1 MYSEK
6 RNVRQ
11 LLSLLKAHNI
21 SHFVVSPGSR
31 HIPIVISMEADPFF
45 KLYSVVDER
54 GASFFAIGL
63 MQRFKEPVGVICT
76 SGTAAANYC
85 SAINECLYQELPLLV
100 LTADREECLRDQ
112 REDQMIRQST
122 MFQPIAKFVAN
133 LPLVKDEK
141 DAWHNNRLINEALLE
156 LTHRGCGPVQIN
168 IPVPEHTDKFDAK
181 ELPIERK
188 ITRYDLSN
196 TNWQETA
203 NYLTGKKVVVVCGE
217 GFTFT
222 EEERL
227 SLDTFCDKFDAIV
240 LCDKMSNCHVNN
252 SIENAFPTLQALSN
266 VDVNELAPDV
276 VISIRAN
283 YSFNPEFKA
292 FMNRAKGHKCE
303 NWCIH
308 PSGRIYD
315 PFKGLLTNVYEMNE
329 FTFFRNIADQAHDVI
344 DPSYA
349 ETWKVIAGSIDEPH
363 GEYAHVNT
371 VGSFLKQLPKD
382 SILQLANSNS
392 VRLAQLYDID
402 PSIEIHCNRGTDGID
417 GCMSTT
423 IGFASETD
431 KPVFLMIGDLTFFY
445 DMNALWNRHLG
456 KNIRIFIQNNGG
468 GAIMHMPKRPDFAT
482 EHLPNFISARHNASV
497 KAWAED
503 RGFRYLCAHTAEE
516 AAEGAKVLTDLSV
529 EGPIILEVF
538 SDMLEDTKNFKNYYA
553 TIRQS
558 RIEELLQN
566 KSESVIQ
573 KVIRTLG
580 YAPNAIKVKIAQAIG
595 PNRVQAAKT
604 LIKG

>member
-45 KLYSVVDER
+45 HLYSVVDER

-76 SGTAAANYC
+76 SGTASANYC

-133 LPLVKDEK
+133 LPLVNNES
-141 DAWHNNRLINEALLE
+141 DAWYNNRLINEALLE

-168 IPVPEHTDKFDAK
+168 IPIPAHTDNFDVA
-181 ELPIERK
+181 ELPVERV
-188 ITRYDLSN
+188 ISRYDIS
-196 TNWQETA
+196 TVDWQITA
-203 NYLTGKKVVVVCGE
+203 DSLKGKKVVVVCGE
-217 GFTFT
+217 GFTLT
-222 EEERL
+222 EEERT
-227 SLDTFCDKFDAIV
+227 SLDLFCDKFDAVV
-240 LCDKMSNCHVNN
+240 LCDKMSNCHVKN
-252 SIENAFPTLQALSN
+252 SIENTFPVLQAINN
-266 VDVNELAPDV
+266 VDVTELAPDV

-283 YSFNPEFKA
+283 YSFNPEFKG
-292 FMNRAKGHKCE
+292 FMKRTSGHKCE

-329 FTFFRNIADQAHDVI
+329 FTFFRNVSEKVETM
-344 DPSYA
+344 PEPTYA
-349 ETWKVIAGSIDEPH
+349 ETWKVISESIDEPK
-363 GEYAHVNT
+363 GCYAHVNT
-371 VGSFLKQLPKD
+371 VGSFLKNLPKD

-392 VRLAQLYDID
+392 VRLAQLYHID

-423 IGFASETD
+423 VGFASETD

-468 GAIMHMPKRPDFAT
+468 GAIMHMPKRPNFAA
-482 EHLPNFISARHNASV
+482 EHLPNFISARHDASV
-497 KAWAED
+497 RAWAED
-503 RGFRYLCAHTAEE
+503 RGFKYLCAHTPDEVE
-516 AAEGAKVLTDLSV
+516 RGSRILTDLTV

-538 SDMLEDTKNFKNYYA
+538 SDMLEDTKVFKNYYVL
-553 TIRQS
+553 IDR
-558 RIEELLQN
+558 N
-566 KSESVIQ
+566 KLDSSLAGRTKMVIK
-573 KVIRTLG
+573 KVCSILNID
-580 YAPNAIKVKIAQAIG
+580 PSSLAQIVRG
-595 PNRVQAAKT
+595 K
-604 LIKG
+604 

>member
-45 KLYSVVDER
+45 HLYSVVDER

-63 MQRFKEPVGVICT
+63 MQRFMEPVGVICT
-76 SGTAAANYC
+76 SGTASANYC

-112 REDQMIRQST
+112 REDQMIRQSI

-168 IPVPEHTDKFDAK
+168 IPVPEHMDAFDAPD
-181 ELPIERK
+181 LPDERK
-188 ITRYDLSN
+188 ISRYDLSN
-196 TNWQETA
+196 VNWSETA
-203 NYLTGKKVVVVCGE
+203 SYLKGKKIVVVCGE
-217 GFTFT
+217 GYTLT
-222 EEERL
+222 EEERT
-227 SLDTFCDKFDAIV
+227 SLDTFCDKFDAVV
-240 LCDKMSNCHVNN
+240 LCDKMSNCHVKN
-252 SIENAFPTLQALSN
+252 SIENAFPVLQALNN

-283 YSFNPEFKA
+283 YSFNPEFKG

-329 FTFFRNIADQAHDVI
+329 FTFFKQIAEVADTCNEPA
-344 DPSYA
+344 YA
-349 ETWKVIAGSIDEPH
+349 ETWKVISESIDEPQ
-363 GEYAHVNT
+363 GEFAHVNT
-371 VGSFLKQLPKD
+371 VGSFLKQLPKH

-392 VRLAQLYDID
+392 VRLAQLYHID
-402 PSIEIHCNRGTDGID
+402 PTIEIHCNRGTDGID

-423 IGFASETD
+423 VGFASETD

-445 DMNALWNRHLG
+445 DMNALWNRHIG

-468 GAIMHMPKRPDFAT
+468 GAIMHMPKRPDFAA

-497 KAWAED
+497 KGWAED
-503 RGFRYLCAHTAEE
+503 RGFKYFSAHTPEE
-516 AAEGAKVLTDLSV
+516 LEQGTKKLTDLSID
-529 EGPIILEVF
+529 GPIILEVF
-538 SDMLEDTKNFKNYYA
+538 TDMLEDTKIFKSYYA
-553 TIRQS
+553 TINRTKVDNS
-558 RIEELLQN
+558 LKTRTKRVVL
-566 KSESVIQ
+566 
-573 KVIRTLG
+573 KVINVLG
-580 YAPNAIKVKIAQAIG
+580 LDPNDVKKLLG
-595 PNRVQAAKT
+595 R
-604 LIKG
+604 

>member
-21 SHFVVSPGSR
+21 SRFVVSPGSR

-45 KLYSVVDER
+45 HLYSVVDER

-100 LTADREECLRDQ
+100 LTADREECVRDQ

-141 DAWHNNRLINEALLE
+141 DAWYNNRLINEALLE

-168 IPVPEHTDKFDAK
+168 IPIPEHIDAFDAP
-181 ELPIERK
+181 ELPVERK
-188 ITRYDLSN
+188 ITRYDLSSV
-196 TNWQETA
+196 NWKETA
-203 NYLTGKKVVVVCGE
+203 SYLSGKKIVVVCGE
-217 GFTFT
+217 GYALT
-222 EEERL
+222 EKERT

-240 LCDKMSNCHVNN
+240 LCDKMSNCHVMN
-252 SIENAFPTLQALSN
+252 SIENAFPVLQALN
-266 VDVNELAPDV
+266 RIDVNELAPDV

-283 YSFNPEFKA
+283 YSFNPEFKG
-292 FMNRAKGHKCE
+292 FMNRAKKHKCE

-308 PSGRIYD
+308 LSGRIYD

-329 FTFFRNIADQAHDVI
+329 FTFFKRLAEIANACVE
-344 DPSYA
+344 PTYA
-349 ETWKVIAGSIDEPH
+349 ETWKVISESIDEPQ
-363 GEYAHVNT
+363 GEFAHVNT
-371 VGSFLKQLPKD
+371 VGLFLKKLPKD

-392 VRLAQLYDID
+392 VRLAQLYHID

-423 IGFASETD
+423 VGFASETD

-445 DMNALWNRHLG
+445 DMNALWNRHIG

-468 GAIMHMPKRPDFAT
+468 GAIMHMPKRPNFAA

-497 KAWAED
+497 KGWAED
-503 RGFRYLCAHTAEE
+503 RGFKYFSAHTPEE
-516 AAEGAKVLTDLSV
+516 VEVGAKALTDMTV

-538 SDMLEDTKNFKNYYA
+538 SDMLEDTTIFKSYYSK
-553 TIRQS
+553 IN
-558 RIEELLQN
+558 RIKLDRSLKTRSIE
-566 KSESVIQ
+566 VVR
-573 KVIRTLG
+573 KVLKTLG
-580 YAPNAIKVKIAQAIG
+580 LTPADVKKFIH
-595 PNRVQAAKT
+595 KS
-604 LIKG
+604 

>member
-1 MYSEK
+1 MFSEK

-45 KLYSVVDER
+45 HLYSVVDER

-122 MFQPIAKFVAN
+122 MFQPIAKHVAN
-133 LPLVKDEK
+133 LPLVNDEK

-156 LTHRGCGPVQIN
+156 LTHRGYGPVQIN
-168 IPVPEHTDKFDAK
+168 IPIPDHADKFDMP
-181 ELPIERK
+181 ELPVERR
-188 ITRYDLSN
+188 ITRFDLSN
-196 TNWQETA
+196 TDWKTTA
-203 NYLTGKKVVVVCGE
+203 DYLIDKKVVIVCGE
-217 GFTFT
+217 GFTLT
-222 EEERL
+222 DEERE
-227 SLDTFCDKFDAIV
+227 SVETFCDKFDAVV

-252 SIENAFPTLQALSN
+252 SIENAFQVLQALNSA
-266 VDVNELAPDV
+266 DVNELAPDI

-283 YSFNPEFKA
+283 YSFNPEFKG
-292 FMNRAKGHKCE
+292 FMNRAKEHKCE

-315 PFKGLLTNVYEMNE
+315 PFKGLLTNVYEMSE
-329 FTFFRNIADQAHDVI
+329 FTFFRNVAAVATMVAE
-344 DPSYA
+344 PSYA
-349 ETWKVIAGSIDEPH
+349 ETWKVISESIEEPQ

-371 VGSFLKQLPKD
+371 VGSFLRQLPKN

-392 VRLAQLYDID
+392 VRLAQLYHID

-423 IGFASETD
+423 VGFASETD

-468 GAIMHMPKRPDFAT
+468 GAIMHMPKRPDFAA
-482 EHLPNFISARHNASV
+482 EHLPNYISARHDASV

-503 RGFRYLCAHTAEE
+503 RGFKYLSAHTIEEVKSGAET
-516 AAEGAKVLTDLSV
+516 LTDLSV
-529 EGPIILEVF
+529 EGPVILEVF
-538 SDMLEDTKNFKNYYA
+538 SDMLEDTKIFKNYYA
-553 TIRQS
+553 TI
-558 RIEELLQN
+558 N
-566 KSESVIQ
+566 
-573 KVIRTLG
+573 RTLVDKSLAG
-580 YAPNAIKVKIAQAIG
+580 RTKAVVKKVCAILNIDPTTLVKIV
-595 PNRVQAAKT
+595 RR
-604 LIKG
+604 

>member
-45 KLYSVVDER
+45 HLYSVVDER

-76 SGTAAANYC
+76 SGTASANYC

-122 MFQPIAKFVAN
+122 MFQPITKFVAN

-168 IPVPEHTDKFDAK
+168 IPVPEHKDAFNAP
-181 ELPIERK
+181 ELPVERK
-188 ITRYDLSN
+188 ITRYDLSSVS
-196 TNWQETA
+196 WEETA
-203 NYLTGKKVVVVCGE
+203 SYLKGKRIVVVCGE
-217 GFTFT
+217 GYTLT

-227 SLDTFCDKFDAIV
+227 VLESFCDKFDAIV
-240 LCDKMSNCHVNN
+240 LCDKMSNCHVKN
-252 SIENAFPTLQALSN
+252 SIENAFPVLKALNN
-266 VDVNELAPDV
+266 VDVNELAPDI

-292 FMNRAKGHKCE
+292 FMNRAKEHKCE

-329 FTFFRNIADQAHDVI
+329 FTFFKHVADSATACVE
-344 DPSYA
+344 PVYS
-349 ETWKVIAGSIDEPH
+349 ETWKVISESIEEPQV
-363 GEYAHVNT
+363 EYGHINA
-371 VGSFLKQLPKD
+371 VGHFLKNIPND
-382 SILQLANSNS
+382 CILQLANSNS
-392 VRLAQLYDID
+392 VRMAQLYDID

-445 DMNALWNRHLG
+445 DMNALWNRQLG
-456 KNIRIFIQNNGG
+456 KNVRIFLVNNGG
-468 GAIMHMPKRPDFAT
+468 GAIMHMPKRPDFAA
-482 EHLPNFISARHNASV
+482 EHLPNFISARHNASA

-503 RGFRYLCAHTAEE
+503 RGFKYVSAHTQAELE
-516 AAEGAKVLTDLSV
+516 EKTKILTDLSID
-529 EGPIILEVF
+529 GPVILEVF
-538 SDMLEDTKNFKNYYA
+538 SDMLEDIRIFRGYYA
-553 TIRQS
+553 TI
-558 RIEELLQN
+558 
-566 KSESVIQ
+566 
-573 KVIRTLG
+573 
-580 YAPNAIKVKIAQAIG
+580 
-595 PNRVQAAKT
+595 NRVKLDNSLKT
-604 LIKG
+604 RTKNVALKVMSILGIDKNDVKKLLGKA

>member
-21 SHFVVSPGSR
+21 NRFVVSPGSR

-45 KLYSVVDER
+45 QLYSVVDER

-100 LTADREECLRDQ
+100 LTADREECVRDQ

-168 IPVPEHTDKFDAK
+168 IPVPEHTDRFDVS
-181 ELPIERK
+181 ELPVERK
-188 ITRYDLSN
+188 ITRFDLSSID
-196 TNWQETA
+196 WQSTA
-203 NYLTGKKVVVVCGE
+203 EYLSGKKVLIVCGE

-222 EEERL
+222 EEERTF
-227 SLDTFCDKFDAIV
+227 LDDFCDKFDAIV
-240 LCDKMSNCHVNN
+240 LCDKMSNCHVKN
-252 SIENAFPTLQALSN
+252 SIGNSFPILQAIN
-266 VDVNELAPDV
+266 TPDVSELAPDV

-283 YSFNPEFKA
+283 YSFNPEFKG
-292 FMNRAKGHKCE
+292 FMNRSRGHKCE

-329 FTFFRNIADQAHDVI
+329 FTFFRNVADKVAITASDT
-344 DPSYA
+344 SYS
-349 ETWKVIAGSIDEPH
+349 ETWKVISESIDEPK
-363 GEYAHVNT
+363 GEYAQVNN
-371 VGSFLKQLPKD
+371 VGSFLGQLPKN

-392 VRLAQLYDID
+392 VRLAQLYHID

-417 GCMSTT
+417 GSMSTT
-423 IGFASETD
+423 VGFASETD
-431 KPVFLMIGDLTFFY
+431 KPVFLMIGDLSFFY

-468 GAIMHMPKRPDFAT
+468 GAIMHMPKRPDFAA

-503 RGFRYLCAHTAEE
+503 RGFKYLSAHTPEE
-516 AAEGAKVLTDLSV
+516 VESGAKVLTDLSV

-538 SDMLEDTKNFKNYYA
+538 TDMLEDTKIFKNYYA
-553 TIRQS
+553 KINRTKLDRS
-558 RIEELLQN
+558 LKTRTVE
-566 KSESVIQ
+566 VAR
-573 KVIRTLG
+573 KVLKTLG
-580 YAPNAIKVKIAQAIG
+580 FAPDDIKK
-595 PNRVQAAKT
+595 
-604 LIKG
+604 LIR

>member
-45 KLYSVVDER
+45 HLYSVVDER

-76 SGTAAANYC
+76 SGTASANYC

-168 IPVPEHTDKFDAK
+168 IPVPEHMDAFDAP
-181 ELPIERK
+181 ELPVERK
-188 ITRYDLSN
+188 ITRYDLSSV
-196 TNWQETA
+196 NWKESA
-203 NYLTGKKVVVVCGE
+203 SYLSGKKIVVVCGE
-217 GFTFT
+217 GYTLT
-222 EEERL
+222 EEERT
-227 SLDTFCDKFDAIV
+227 SLDSFCDKFDAVV
-240 LCDKMSNCHVNN
+240 LCDKMSNCHVKN
-252 SIENAFPTLQALSN
+252 SIENAFPVLQALNN

-283 YSFNPEFKA
+283 YSFNPEFKG
-292 FMNRAKGHKCE
+292 FMNNAKGHKCE

-329 FTFFRNIADQAHDVI
+329 FTFFKHVAEVAIACKEPA
-344 DPSYA
+344 YA
-349 ETWKVIAGSIDEPH
+349 ETWKVISESIDEPH
-363 GEYAHVNT
+363 GEFAHVNT
-371 VGSFLKQLPKD
+371 VGSFLKQLPRD

-392 VRLAQLYDID
+392 VRLAQLYHID

-423 IGFASETD
+423 VGFASETD

-445 DMNALWNRHLG
+445 DMNALWNRHIG

-468 GAIMHMPKRPDFAT
+468 GAIMHMPKRPNFAA

-497 KAWAED
+497 KGWAED
-503 RGFRYLCAHTAEE
+503 RGFKYLSAHTPEE
-516 AAEGAKVLTDLSV
+516 LEAGAKKLTDLFID
-529 EGPIILEVF
+529 GPIILEVF
-538 SDMLEDTKNFKNYYA
+538 TDMLEDTKIFKNYYA
-553 TIRQS
+553 SINRAKLDNSLKTRTKKVV
-558 RIEELLQN
+558 L
-566 KSESVIQ
+566 
-573 KVIRTLG
+573 KVINVLG
-580 YAPNAIKVKIAQAIG
+580 LDPNDVKKLLG
-595 PNRVQAAKT
+595 R
-604 LIKG
+604 

>member
-11 LLSLLKAHNI
+11 LLSLLKAHNVC
-21 SHFVVSPGSR
+21 HFVVSPGSR

-45 KLYSVVDER
+45 HLYSVVDER

-63 MQRFKEPVGVICT
+63 MQRFREPVGVICT
-76 SGTAAANYC
+76 SGTAAANYS

-122 MFQPIAKFVAN
+122 MFQSIAKHVAN

-141 DAWHNNRLINEALLE
+141 DAWYNNRLINEALLE

-168 IPVPEHTDKFDAK
+168 IPVPEHLDAFDAP
-181 ELPIERK
+181 ELPVERK

-196 TNWQETA
+196 TDWKATA
-203 NYLTGKKVVVVCGE
+203 DYLKYKKVVVVCGE
-217 GFTFT
+217 GYMLS
-222 EEERL
+222 EDERE
-227 SLDTFCDKFDAIV
+227 SVETFCDKYDAVV
-240 LCDKMSNCHVNN
+240 LCDKISNCHVKN
-252 SIENAFPTLQALSN
+252 SIENAFVTVQALTSY
-266 VDVNELAPDV
+266 DINELAPDV

-283 YSFNPEFKA
+283 YSFNPEFKS
-292 FMNRAKGHKCE
+292 FMNCAKGHRCE

-315 PFKGLLTNVYEMNE
+315 PFKGLLTNIYEMSE
-329 FTFFRNIADQAHDVI
+329 FTFFRNVAAVATQTEN
-344 DPSYA
+344 PSYA
-349 ETWKVIAGSIDEPH
+349 ETWKVISESIEEPQ

-371 VGSFLKQLPKD
+371 VGVFLRQLPKN

-392 VRLAQLYDID
+392 VRLAQLYHID

-423 IGFASETD
+423 VGYASETE
-431 KPVFLMIGDLTFFY
+431 KTVFLMIGDLTFFY
-445 DMNALWNRHLG
+445 DMNALWNRHIG

-468 GAIMHMPKRPDFAT
+468 GAIMHMPDRPDFAA

-497 KAWAED
+497 KGWAED
-503 RGFRYLCAHTAEE
+503 RGFKYFSAHTHEE
-516 AAEGAKVLTDLSV
+516 LESGAKKLTDLSI

-538 SDMLEDTKNFKNYYA
+538 SDMLEDTQIFKNYYA

-558 RIEELLQN
+558 RIDELLKNQTV
-566 KSESVIQ
+566 SVADR
-573 KVIRTLG
+573 VHRVLG
-580 YAPNAIKVKIAQAIG
+580 TIKVKIAQTIG
-595 PNRVQAAKT
+595 TERAHAAKV
-604 LIKG
+604 LIKGHE

>member
-31 HIPIVISMEADPFF
+31 HIPIVISMEADSFF
-45 KLYSVVDER
+45 HLYSVVDER

-100 LTADREECLRDQ
+100 ITADREECLRDQ

-122 MFQPIAKFVAN
+122 MFQPIAKFVTN

-168 IPVPEHTDKFDAK
+168 IPVAEHADRFDAP
-181 ELPIERK
+181 ELPVERK
-188 ITRYDLSN
+188 ITRYDLSSID
-196 TNWQETA
+196 WKSTA
-203 NYLTGKKVVVVCGE
+203 DYIIGKRIIVVCGE
-217 GFTFT
+217 GYTLR
-222 EEERL
+222 EEERIA
-227 SLDTFCDKFDAIV
+227 LDAFCVKFDAVV
-240 LCDKMSNCHVNN
+240 LCDKISNCHVKN
-252 SIENAFPTLQALSN
+252 SIENSFPMLQAINAL
-266 VDVNELAPDV
+266 DVNELSPDI

-283 YSFNPEFKA
+283 YSFNPEFKG
-292 FMNRAKGHKCE
+292 FMNRARSRKCE

-329 FTFFRNIADQAHDVI
+329 FIFFRNVAEEVTNIPESTFAD
-344 DPSYA
+344 
-349 ETWKVIAGSIDEPH
+349 TWKVISDSIDEPQ
-363 GEYAHVNT
+363 GEYAHVNL
-371 VGSFLKQLPKD
+371 VGPFLRQLPQN

-392 VRLAQLYDID
+392 VRLAQLYRLD

-417 GCMSTT
+417 GSMSTA

-431 KPVFLMIGDLTFFY
+431 KPVFLMIGDLSFFY

-456 KNIRIFIQNNGG
+456 KNIRIFVQNNGG
-468 GAIMHMPKRPDFAT
+468 GAIMHMPKRPDFAA
-482 EHLPNFISARHNASV
+482 EHLPNFISARHDASI
-497 KAWAED
+497 KGWAED
-503 RGFRYLCAHTAEE
+503 RGFKYLQAHTQKEVEE
-516 AAEGAKVLTDLSV
+516 GTKVLTDLNV
-529 EGPIILEVF
+529 EGPIVLEVF
-538 SDMLEDTKNFKNYYA
+538 SDMLEDTKIFKRYYA
-553 TIRQS
+553 TI
-558 RIEELLQN
+558 
-566 KSESVIQ
+566 
-573 KVIRTLG
+573 
-580 YAPNAIKVKIAQAIG
+580 
-595 PNRVQAAKT
+595 NRVKLDRSLKT
-604 LIKG
+604 RTIEVVRKVLNVLGLTPNDIRKAIIKQ

>member
-1 MYSEK
+1 MFSEK

-45 KLYSVVDER
+45 HLYSVVDER

-100 LTADREECLRDQ
+100 LTADREECVRDQ

-133 LPLVKDEK
+133 LPLVKDEN

-156 LTHRGCGPVQIN
+156 LTHRGFGPVQIN
-168 IPVPEHTDKFDAK
+168 IPIPKHTDEFNVPD
-181 ELPIERK
+181 LPVERK
-188 ITRYDLSN
+188 ISRFDLSN
-196 TNWQETA
+196 TDWLATGD
-203 NYLTGKKVVVVCGE
+203 YLKGKKIVVVCGE
-217 GFTFT
+217 GFTLA
-222 EEERL
+222 EEERE
-227 SLDTFCDKFDAIV
+227 SIETFCDKFDAVV
-240 LCDKMSNCHVNN
+240 LCDKMSNCHVTN
-252 SIENAFPTLQALSN
+252 SIENTFPILQALN
-266 VDVNELAPDV
+266 NIDAKELAPDI

-283 YSFNPEFKA
+283 YSFNPEFKS
-292 FMNRAKGHKCE
+292 FMSSIKGHKCE

-329 FTFFRNIADQAHDVI
+329 FTFFRNVAEVATMVAE
-344 DPSYA
+344 PSYA
-349 ETWKVIAGSIDEPH
+349 ETWKVISESIEEPQ

-371 VGSFLKQLPKD
+371 VGSFLRQLPKN

-392 VRLAQLYDID
+392 VRLAQLYHID

-423 IGFASETD
+423 VGFASETE

-468 GAIMHMPKRPDFAT
+468 GAIMHMPKRPDFAA
-482 EHLPNFISARHNASV
+482 EHLPNFISARHDASV

-503 RGFRYLCAHTAEE
+503 RGFKYLSAHTPEE
-516 AAEGAKVLTDLSV
+516 VKAGAKILTDLSV

-538 SDMLEDTKNFKNYYA
+538 SDMLEDTKIFKNYYA
-553 TIRQS
+553 IINRDKLDKSLKTRTKIVALKVLSILGIDKDDFKKIIR
-558 RIEELLQN
+558 
-566 KSESVIQ
+566 K
-573 KVIRTLG
+573 
-580 YAPNAIKVKIAQAIG
+580 
-595 PNRVQAAKT
+595 
-604 LIKG
+604 

>member
-21 SHFVVSPGSR
+21 SRFVVSPGSR

-45 KLYSVVDER
+45 QLYSVVDER
-54 GASFFAIGL
+54 SASFFAIGL
-63 MQRFKEPVGVICT
+63 MQRFKEPIGVICT
-76 SGTAAANYC
+76 SGTASANYC

-141 DAWHNNRLINEALLE
+141 DAWFNNRLINEALLE

-168 IPVPEHTDKFDAK
+168 IPIPEHTDAFNIQ
-181 ELPIERK
+181 ELPTERV
-188 ITRYDLSN
+188 ITRFDLSN
-196 TNWQETA
+196 INWQTTA
-203 NYLTGKKVVVVCGE
+203 NYLEDKKIVVVCGE

-222 EEERL
+222 EEERI
-227 SLDTFCDKFDAIV
+227 SLETFCNKFDAVV
-240 LCDKMSNCHVNN
+240 LCDKMSNCHVVN
-252 SIENAFPTLQALSN
+252 SIENTFPVLKALNNADIS
-266 VDVNELAPDV
+266 ELAPDI

-283 YSFNPEFKA
+283 YSFNPEFKV
-292 FMNRAKGHKCE
+292 FMNRALNHKCE

-329 FTFFRNIADQAHDVI
+329 FTFFKQVANATNKCKEV
-344 DPSYA
+344 SYA
-349 ETWKVIAGSIDEPH
+349 EIWKVISKSIEEPQ
-363 GEYAHVNT
+363 GGFAHVNT
-371 VGSFLKQLPKD
+371 VGTLLKQLPKG

-392 VRLAQLYDID
+392 VRLAQLYHID
-402 PSIEIHCNRGTDGID
+402 SSIEIHCNRGTDGID
-417 GCMSTT
+417 GCMSTMV
-423 IGFASETD
+423 GFASATE

-445 DMNALWNRHLG
+445 DMNALWNRHIG
-456 KNIRIFIQNNGG
+456 KNIRIFLQNNGG
-468 GAIMHMPKRPDFAT
+468 GAIMHMPKRPDFAA
-482 EHLPNFISARHNASV
+482 EHLPNYISAHHDTSA
-497 KAWAED
+497 KGWAED
-503 RGFRYLCAHTAEE
+503 RGFKYFCAHTQKELEE
-516 AAEGAKVLTDLSV
+516 GVKKLTDLSI

-538 SDMLEDTKNFKNYYA
+538 TNMLEDTHFFKGYYA
-553 TIRQS
+553 TI
-558 RIEELLQN
+558 
-566 KSESVIQ
+566 
-573 KVIRTLG
+573 
-580 YAPNAIKVKIAQAIG
+580 
-595 PNRVQAAKT
+595 NRVKLENNLKNRTRQVILSVMNIMGIDKDDIKKT
-604 LIKG
+604 LKKYSYSKQG

>member
-45 KLYSVVDER
+45 HLYSVVDER

-76 SGTAAANYC
+76 SGTASANYC

-122 MFQPIAKFVAN
+122 MFQPIAKHVAN
-133 LPLVKDEK
+133 LPLVNDEN
-141 DAWHNNRLINEALLE
+141 DAWFNNRLINEALLE

-168 IPVPEHTDKFDAK
+168 IPIPAHTDNFDVAN
-181 ELPIERK
+181 LPVERL
-188 ITRYDLSN
+188 ISRYDLCN
-196 TNWQETA
+196 TDWQATA
-203 NYLTGKKVVVVCGE
+203 DYLKGKKVIVVCGE
-217 GFTFT
+217 GFTLT
-222 EEERL
+222 EEERE
-227 SLDTFCDKFDAIV
+227 SVETFCDKFDAVV
-240 LCDKMSNCHVNN
+240 LCDKMSNCHVSN
-252 SIENAFPTLQALSN
+252 SIENTFPVLQAINN
-266 VDVNELAPDV
+266 VDVTELAPDV

-283 YSFNPEFKA
+283 YSFNPEFKG
-292 FMNRAKGHKCE
+292 FMKRTMGHKCE

-329 FTFFRNIADQAHDVI
+329 FTFFRNVASVASKIVE
-344 DPSYA
+344 PSYA
-349 ETWKVIAGSIDEPH
+349 ETWKVISESIDEPS
-363 GEYAHVNT
+363 GVYAHVNS
-371 VGSFLKQLPKD
+371 VGSFLKNLPKG

-392 VRLAQLYDID
+392 VRLAQLYHID

-423 IGFASETD
+423 VGFASETD
-431 KPVFLMIGDLTFFY
+431 KPVYLMIGDLTFFY

-456 KNIRIFIQNNGG
+456 KNLRIFIQNNGG
-468 GAIMHMPKRPDFAT
+468 GAIMHMPKRPDFAAS
-482 EHLPNFISARHNASV
+482 HLPNFISARHNASV

-503 RGFRYLCAHTAEE
+503 RGFKYLSAHSIEE
-516 AAEGAKVLTDLSV
+516 VEQGTKALNNLSID
-529 EGPIILEVF
+529 GPIVLEVF
-538 SDMLEDTKNFKNYYA
+538 SDMLEDTKVFKNYYVL
-553 TIRQS
+553 IDR
-558 RIEELLQN
+558 N
-566 KSESVIQ
+566 KLDTSLAGRTKTVIKKVCSVLNIDPSS
-573 KVIRTLG
+573 L
-580 YAPNAIKVKIAQAIG
+580 AQMVRG
-595 PNRVQAAKT
+595 R
-604 LIKG
+604 